1 MNLLS
6 FIPDGEQFKID
17 PNNKISSKIQNI
29 HNNVQYRLQ
38 LKRFINP
45 INNRTFATDFRILEK
60 KEEFWHQISIHSTL
74 SNNPYRAFQTL
85 VRTNSFVANF

>member
-60 KEEFWHQISIHSTL
+60 KGRILASNFDTFDPIEQSL
-74 SNNPYRAFQTL
+74 SCVPD
-85 VRTNSFVANF
+85 SS